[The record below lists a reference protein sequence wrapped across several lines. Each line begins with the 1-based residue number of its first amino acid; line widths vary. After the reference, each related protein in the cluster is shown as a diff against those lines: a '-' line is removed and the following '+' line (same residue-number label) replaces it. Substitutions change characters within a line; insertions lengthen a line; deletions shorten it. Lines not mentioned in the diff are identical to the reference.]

1 MKIKS
6 SNINKS
12 LEFCFL
18 NSLKNNDLWMGLVEL
33 LYMYDRVDGIKL
45 NWSNRYIEIGNDLIG
60 EKNNFYSFCG

>member
-45 NWSNRYIEIGNDLIG
+45 N
-60 EKNNFYSFCG
+60 